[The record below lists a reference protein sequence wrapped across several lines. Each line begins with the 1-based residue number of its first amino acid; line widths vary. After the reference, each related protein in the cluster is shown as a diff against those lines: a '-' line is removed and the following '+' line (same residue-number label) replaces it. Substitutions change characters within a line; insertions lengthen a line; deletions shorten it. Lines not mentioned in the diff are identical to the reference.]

1 MFKQNRKYFIVLI
14 VVFAAIVYVQMNA
27 PVPVK
32 WTKTYKSKDKIPFGT
47 KALFDLLDKSAFAE
61 RIEIVKE
68 NVYKTLDEN
77 APSATKSSTIFINDN
92 IAFDDIE
99 TKKILNYVA
108 AGNKVL
114 FSANNFS
121 GLLADTLKIKTNL
134 EFSYFIP
141 EKQDSSYS
149 LVYHQGR
156 KDQKVF
162 SYKDGVTPVYFTAFD
177 TLKSSVI
184 ASDVKKNPVF
194 ISVKWGKG
202 EFYFVSVP
210 DVFVNYNI
218 VNRPARQFAY
228 ITLSYI
234 DSPLIRWDEH
244 YKTFNEHIDSN
255 LQFIFNND
263 SLYAAYLL
271 TICSILLFMVFNL
284 KRRQRAIPVITPP
297 TNSTIEFV
305 NVIGS
310 VYYNS
315 KNHKIIAEEKIAA
328 FLEFIRSK
336 FQVNTRLFD
345 DVFLNRVT
353 SLSGIK
359 RDEIQKL
366 FNLIDK
372 IQFSSAIDE
381 QTLIQL
387 NTEIEKFHEINKR

>member
-14 VVFAAIVYVQMNA
+14 VVFAAIVYVQVNA

-47 KALFDLLDKSAFAE
+47 KALFDLLDKSVFAD
-61 RIEIVKE
+61 RIEIIKE
-68 NVYKTLDEN
+68 NVYKTLDT
-77 APSATKSSTIFINDN
+77 PLPTKSSTIFINDN

-99 TKKILNYVA
+99 SKKLLEYVA

-121 GLLADTLKIKTNL
+121 GKIADTLKIKTNL

-141 EKQDSSYS
+141 AKQDSSYS

-162 SYKDGVTPVYFTAFD
+162 SYKDGVTPVYFTSLD
-177 TLKSSVI
+177 TLNSAVI
-184 ASDVKKNPVF
+184 ASDMKKNPVF

-210 DVFVNYNI
+210 DVFTNYNI

-244 YKTFNEHIDSN
+244 YKTFNEHIDSH

-271 TICSILLFMVFNL
+271 TICSILFFMIFNL

-297 TNSTIEFV
+297 ANSTIEFV

-328 FLEFIRSK
+328 FLEFIRSR

-353 SLSGIK
+353 SLSGIR

-366 FNLIDK
+366 FTLIDK